1 MSVAAAL
8 LKQARL
14 ATSVSARALARQA
27 GTAQARLSEIERSIH
42 DPAVGTLDKVLRA
55 AGWQL
60 VVLPTRAPTAGAVA
74 LAVREIIHGGGPSA
88 EERAFRSLL
97 SLSDGLASAEPA
109 LRVALSA
116 APPPPTDDIRLDA
129 AIAAVVEYHLSRSKL
144 PVPGWVREPSRTLA
158 EPWTPDPYAGPEL
171 AGEVPESF
179 RRHGV
184 LLAERDLESV

>member
-1 MSVAAAL
+1 MSVAAGL
-8 LKQARL
+8 LKQGRL
-14 ATSVSARALARQA
+14 SAGLSARALARQA
-27 GTAQARLSEIERSIH
+27 GTAQARLSEIERGVH
-42 DPAVGTLDKVLRA
+42 DPSVGTIDRALRA

-60 VVLPTRAPTAGAVA
+60 AVLPTRAPTAAAVA
-74 LAVREIIHGGGPSA
+74 LDVLAAVAAGPTS

-109 LRVALSA
+109 LRVALCV
-116 APPPPTDDIRLDA
+116 APPPLTGDTRFDA

-171 AGEVPESF
+171 AAEVPESF

-184 LLAERDLESV
+184 LLAERELGSA